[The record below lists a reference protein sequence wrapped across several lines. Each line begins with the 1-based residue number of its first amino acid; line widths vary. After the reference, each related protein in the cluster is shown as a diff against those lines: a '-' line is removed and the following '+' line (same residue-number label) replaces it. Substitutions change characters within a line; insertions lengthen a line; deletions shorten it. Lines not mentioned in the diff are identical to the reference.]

1 MSFDINLIRNLVTL
15 AAFAAF
21 IAIVLWSYAPA
32 RKERLEENG
41 RSILEDGE

>member
-1 MSFDINLIRNLVTL
+1 MNVDVNLIRNIVTL
-15 AAFAAF
+15 AAFGAF

-32 RKERLEENG
+32 RKARLEEAG